1 MTSSPKFKNLGIGP
15 KQSPKEL
22 KEKMRKNYKHKIQ
35 NCRGML
41 MDKLRGSLI
50 EQDLCNTLTDIYKSM
65 FNFSDESIDD
75 EEYLLMEELKKELIQ
90 EELEWCL
97 KEYEKSQEIIDWSTV
112 EEDNNVICPVC
123 QKTNVQLVNGHLS
136 CSQCKSSIKTQKSLA
151 EIKKSLLSSVDTHN
165 AMCSSDAQFGIV
177 ADENESHVYL
187 ICENCTEMK
196 LIV

>member
-35 NCRGML
+35 NCRGLL

-65 FNFSDESIDD
+65 FNFSEEIVDD
-75 EEYLLMEELKKELIQ
+75 EEYMLIEELKRELVQ

-97 KEYEKSQEIIDWSTV
+97 KEYEKCQENIDWSTV

-123 QKTNVQLVNGHLS
+123 QKINVQFVNGHLS
-136 CSQCKSSIKTQKSLA
+136 CSQCKFSIKTQKSLA
-151 EIKKSLLSSVDTHN
+151 EIKLSLLNSVDAHN
-165 AMCSSDAQFGIV
+165 VMCSSDAQFGLF